1 MSYEQSSIAV
11 TETRR
16 MIQLLDMIKFY
27 SYSNQPNIEKNQI
40 IHNKDQLHRQHSK
53 VIESINEVPVPIL
66 CFDALNKAM
75 KEINECDNTDDL
87 SVKISIYKI
96 TARDVFL
103 SLQRIQYMFRRQ
115 ASALAFIPEMDES
128 AYNNRDARDEDGYP
142 GDEHRV

>member
-1 MSYEQSSIAV
+1 MSYEQSSTAV

-16 MIQLLDMIKFY
+16 MIQLLDMLKFF
-27 SYSNQPNIEKNQI
+27 SYSNQPNIEKNQLI
-40 IHNKDQLHRQHSK
+40 YNKDQLHRQHSK

-66 CFDALNKAM
+66 CFDTLNKAM
-75 KEINECDNTDDL
+75 KEINECDNTADF

-142 GDEHRV
+142 GEHRG

>member
-1 MSYEQSSIAV
+1 MSYEQSSTAV

-16 MIQLLDMIKFY
+16 MIQLLDMLKFF
-27 SYSNQPNIEKNQI
+27 SYSNQPNIEKNQLI
-40 IHNKDQLHRQHSK
+40 YNKDQLHKQHSK

-103 SLQRIQYMFRRQ
+103 SLQRVQYMFRRQ

-142 GDEHRV
+142 GEHRG

>member
-1 MSYEQSSIAV
+1 MSYEQSSTAV

-16 MIQLLDMIKFY
+16 MIQLLDMLKFF
-27 SYSNQPNIEKNQI
+27 SYSNQPNIEKNQLI
-40 IHNKDQLHRQHSK
+40 YNKDQLHKQHSK

-103 SLQRIQYMFRRQ
+103 SLQRMQYMFRRQ

-142 GDEHRV
+142 GEHRG

>member
-1 MSYEQSSIAV
+1 MSYEQSSTAV

-16 MIQLLDMIKFY
+16 MIQLLDIIKFF
-27 SYSNQPNIEKNQI
+27 SYSNQPNIEKNQLI
-40 IHNKDQLHRQHSK
+40 YNKDQLHRQHSK

-87 SVKISIYKI
+87 SLKTSIYKI

-103 SLQRIQYMFRRQ
+103 SLQRMQYMFRRQ
-115 ASALAFIPEMDES
+115 QSSALAFIPEMDEP
-128 AYNNRDARDEDGYP
+128 AYNARDARDEDGYP
-142 GDEHRV
+142 GEHRG

>member
-1 MSYEQSSIAV
+1 MSYEQSSIAI

-16 MIQLLDMIKFY
+16 MIQLLDMLKFF
-27 SYSNQPNIEKNQI
+27 SYSNQPNIEKNQLI
-40 IHNKDQLHRQHSK
+40 YNKDQLHKQHSK

-103 SLQRIQYMFRRQ
+103 SLQRMQYMFRRQ

-142 GDEHRV
+142 GEHRG